1 MSAYLDYFTT
11 LERVRHVQSRVPGTT
26 FGRHHDEFL
35 RRGWVAQDGYL
46 THVMVPFLD
55 SQEEVAVEID
65 EDAGVFR
72 YQSPQK
78 RNRTITQPL
87 TDIALYRLRVDA
99 WLNDVSALI
108 GIEPRRI
115 AVQRNKIP
123 NHLWHL
129 GDARIAGTHDFAPVF
144 VGRLWSCA
152 PQSQVNA
159 VLCDPIWSRAG
170 MLLHHESVSNEL
182 PRDHVMRGLYEFVR
196 VVDGQDMFDADA
208 FDRVLR
214 GFVNSSGSPEPE
226 QFLQGNRVKLP
237 HFEESRLMSDTC
249 AAILKLMW
257 GGQAKTPPIMKWAEV
272 KLTVDSGYRSFDE
285 AFGGK
290 TIREE
295 YLDLVKTGGHYQ
307 IRRH

>member
-11 LERVRHVQSRVPGTT
+11 LERVCSVEPRVLAEILS
-26 FGRHHDEFL
+26 HHRAEFL

-55 SQEEVAVEID
+55 SEEEVEVDID
-65 EDAGVFR
+65 EGAGVFR
-72 YQSPQK
+72 YRRPQQ
-78 RNRTITQPL
+78 RNQTITRPL
-87 TDIALYRLRVDA
+87 ADIALHRLHVDA

-108 GIEPRRI
+108 GIEPRH
-115 AVQRNKIP
+115 AATQRTKIP
-123 NHLWHL
+123 GHLWHL
-129 GDARIAGTHDFAPVF
+129 GDARIAGTHHFAPVF
-144 VGRLWSCA
+144 VGRLWSRA
-152 PQSQVNA
+152 PTSQVST

-170 MLLHHESVSNEL
+170 MLLCHAPVGNVL
-182 PRDHVMRGLYEFVR
+182 PRDHVMRGLCEFLR
-196 VVDGQDMFDADA
+196 VADGQDVFDADA

-214 GFVNSSGSPEPE
+214 GFVAPNGSPEPE
-226 QFLQGNRVKLP
+226 QFLRGNHVKLP
-237 HFEESRLMSDTC
+237 HFLEAKFVSDTC

-257 GGQAKTPPIMKWAEV
+257 GGQVKTPPIMKWADV
-272 KLTVDSGYRSFDE
+272 KLTIDSGYRSFDE

-295 YLDLVKTGGHYQ
+295 YLNMVKAGGHYQ